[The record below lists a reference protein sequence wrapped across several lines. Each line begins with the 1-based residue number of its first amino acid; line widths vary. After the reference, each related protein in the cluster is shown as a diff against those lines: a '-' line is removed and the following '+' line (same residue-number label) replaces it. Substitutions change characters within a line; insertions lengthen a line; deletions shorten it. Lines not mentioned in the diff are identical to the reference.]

1 MSIYS
6 ILSRDVGE
14 FKISAAWPTHRE
26 DERAR
31 QRPRLYIIQSF
42 GAGQHIASIS
52 SQDCSNSLM
61 LPKSTLLRSRHILL
75 WPAGTRPQAISGQSD
90 FSTLFHE
97 LVPGSTL
104 LLPDIDALGGDRG
117 SVHSH
122 SNV

>member
-42 GAGQHIASIS
+42 GAAAYCI
-52 SQDCSNSLM
+52 N
-61 LPKSTLLRSRHILL
+61 LL
-75 WPAGTRPQAISGQSD
+75 AGLFK
-90 FSTLFHE
+90 FSTASQIDPL
-97 LVPGSTL
+97 TL
-104 LLPDIDALGGDRG
+104 PTHTPVARRHPPPSYQWPI
-117 SVHSH
+117 
-122 SNV
+122 